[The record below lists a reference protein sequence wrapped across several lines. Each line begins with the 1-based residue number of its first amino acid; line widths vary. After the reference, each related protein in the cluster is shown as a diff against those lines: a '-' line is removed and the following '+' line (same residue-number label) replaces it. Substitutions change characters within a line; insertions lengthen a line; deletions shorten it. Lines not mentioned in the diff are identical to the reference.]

1 MSDNPPYDPA
11 AYRDFE
17 HDAWTAVPGSYQ
29 AHFGMLTS
37 QAVGP
42 LLDAVGTVRG
52 TRLLEVACGP
62 GHLSAAAAA
71 RGAAVV
77 GVDFVAEMVAE
88 ARRRHADV
96 DFREGDAEALSFP
109 DESFDAVV
117 CGFGLLH
124 FGRFEDAIAEAHR
137 VLVPGGLYAYT
148 VWTPYERETVNL
160 RRIVRSAIKKHGQA
174 HGLLPPAPAEFS
186 DLDEMKSVLLS
197 AGFVDVEATTLPI
210 VGRWSEPEQV
220 LETLYGGMGRT
231 KALVEAQTVEAR
243 ENIERAI
250 LESAGQFEKDGVI
263 EIPMPAMLAH
273 GCRASAI

>member
-1 MSDNPPYDPA
+1 MANNPPYDPA
-11 AYRDFE
+11 AYRNFE
-17 HDAWTAVPGSYQ
+17 HVAWTAVPGSYQ
-29 AHFGMLTS
+29 THFGILTS
-37 QAVGP
+37 QAVDP
-42 LLDAVGTVRG
+42 LLDAVGTVQG

-62 GHLSAAAAA
+62 GHLSAAAAT
-71 RGAAVV
+71 RGAACV

-88 ARRRHADV
+88 AQRRHPGIE
-96 DFREGDAEALSFP
+96 FREGDAEALSFP

-117 CGFGLLH
+117 CGFGMLH

-137 VLVPGGLYAYT
+137 VLVPGGRYAYT
-148 VWTPYERETVNL
+148 VWVPPERESVNL
-160 RRIVRSAIKKHGQA
+160 RRIVRSAIAKHGQA
-174 HGLLPPAPAEFS
+174 HGLLPPAPAEFG
-186 DLDEMKSVLLS
+186 DLEEMKRVLLT

-231 KALVEAQTVEAR
+231 RALVEAQTVAAR

-250 LESAGQFEKDGVI
+250 LESARRFERDGVI

-273 GCRASAI
+273 GRRASSI